1 MRGRRPAI
9 ALTAIACVALATPDL
24 SSGAISRSRLRHKL
38 AAQMQRAGGASGA
51 YVADLDAARGRTLFS
66 DSSRRR
72 RMLAS
77 NTKLFTIAALFDR
90 FPAKGSLKT
99 RVYAR
104 PRTAIRG
111 HTLRGSLVV
120 VGAGDPALGRLAF
133 ARRNRLPLTPLGAL
147 ARDVRR
153 AGVKRVTGRIR
164 ADDSIF
170 DRRRG
175 VPTAGVDA
183 SDELSPLSGLSF
195 DSGFVHGHYAR
206 NPELVAA
213 RALRRKLRASGV
225 FVKGGIG
232 RADLPARVLRR
243 RPLGSVGSPRIK
255 RLAAET
261 LKPSNNFFAEMLLK
275 RLAASRRGAKG
286 TTRRGVRRVK
296 RLAHELG
303 SGIRIR
309 NGSGLSRS
317 NRASPREVV
326 RLLAAIKRRPGAAT
340 YRRALPLAGEE
351 GTVAQRMNGT
361 AADGRCRTK
370 TGTLIGVSTLSGY
383 CRAGHGQVAFSIL
396 MSSVDIAAAHRA
408 QDRMA
413 ALIARYRR

>member
-1 MRGRRPAI
+1 MRGRWLAI
-9 ALTAIACVALATPDL
+9 GLTGIACLVLAAPDL
-24 SSGAISRSRLRHKL
+24 SSAAISRSRLRHKL
-38 AAQMQRAGGASGA
+38 AGQMQRAGGASGA
-51 YVADLDAARGRTLFS
+51 YVADLDAARDRTLFS
-66 DSSRRR
+66 DSSGRRR
-72 RMLAS
+72 ILAS
-77 NTKLFTIAALFDR
+77 NTKLFTIAALLDR
-90 FPAKGSLKT
+90 FPAKGTLKT
-99 RVYAR
+99 RLYAR
-104 PRTAIRG
+104 PRDAIRG

-120 VGAGDPALGRLAF
+120 AGAGDPALGRPAF
-133 ARRNRLPLTPLGAL
+133 ARRNGLPLTPLGAL
-147 ARDVRR
+147 ANDVRR
-153 AGVKRVTGRIR
+153 AGIKRVMGRVR

-183 SDELSPLSGLSF
+183 SGELSPLSGLSF
-195 DSGFVHGHYAR
+195 DSGFVHGHYAK

-213 RALRRKLRASGV
+213 RALRRRLRATGV

-243 RPLGSVGSPRIK
+243 RPLGSVASPRIK

-275 RLAASRRGAKG
+275 RLAGSRRGAKG

-303 SGIRIR
+303 TGIRMT
-309 NGSGLSRS
+309 NGSGLSRA

-326 RLLAAIKRRPGAAT
+326 RLLGAIKRRPGAAA
-340 YRRALPLAGEE
+340 YRRSLPLAGAE

-396 MSSVDIAAAHRA
+396 MNSVDVAAAHRV
-408 QDRMA
+408 QDRMV